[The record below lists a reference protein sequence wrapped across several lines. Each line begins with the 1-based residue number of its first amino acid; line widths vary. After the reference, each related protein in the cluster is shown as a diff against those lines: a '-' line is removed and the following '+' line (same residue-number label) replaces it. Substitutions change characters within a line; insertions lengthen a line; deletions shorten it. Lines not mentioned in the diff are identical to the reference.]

1 MEWLSFSNVFNIYN
15 KHKMLNNI
23 AKKLIDKGLVKRQ
36 NVWSFWR

>member
-1 MEWLSFSNVFNIYN
+1 MNGCHLVMCLTFIN